1 MAGSVSGHQYFAE
14 ELTRPCI
21 IIMERDTRDCWSMEG
36 RPIWAIRF
44 TATMWKRGSFTP
56 CFSGSQ
62 GIRRIRRSNTSREAT
77 AQRPWAISVAHATP
91 ATPMP
96 NRMTNSRSSTMF
108 VRLEIIRKTGASCCP
123 LGVIDAV
130 ESVVEEQEDRAA
142 EIDLQIPS
150 GSRP

>member
-1 MAGSVSGHQYFAE
+1 MFWAVKLDMALEMFMLGNMARESIFVAAVYPATSTLPK

-96 NRMTNSRSSTMF
+96 KRITNSRSSTMF
-108 VRLEIIRKTGASCCP
+108 VRLEIIRKIR
-123 LGVIDAV
+123 GVLLSPWA
-130 ESVVEEQEDRAA
+130 
-142 EIDLQIPS
+142 L
-150 GSRP
+150 